1 MRLPPALGLPACQ
14 TVITTRR
21 SLGLTGAYRINSRRI
36 STPRINTRKTNIPRI
51 NTRKTNIPRIN
62 IPRTDTHK
70 TNVPGTNTHKISTH
84 SRWHRGTTT
93 TLPLPSAASRIL
105 S

>member
-36 STPRINTRKTNIPRI
+36 STPRI